1 MKIQLLRFQALLL
14 ATLTVGMKL
23 AHTLELGP
31 KLQWSADLY
40 FPVQTSLYRYFA
52 TLGPIFDVGAIL
64 SILTLALMLRK
75 DRAFALTLT
84 ALGLMLVSL
93 GIWAGAVGPANKV
106 LQAWAQTQVVPADW
120 TVWRDRWQY
129 GQAGCFVF
137 DTLGYCALL
146 ASVLRGDAPG
156 SLPPQRPA

>member
-31 KLQWSADLY
+31 KLQWGADLY

-52 TLGPIFDVGAIL
+52 TLGPVFDVGAIL
-64 SILTLALMLRK
+64 SIIALAVLLREDRALSLTLA
-75 DRAFALTLT
+75 AL
-84 ALGLMLVSL
+84 ALMLVSL
-93 GIWAGAVGPANKV
+93 GIWAVEVGPANKV
-106 LQAWAQTQVVPADW
+106 IQLWLQTQTVPPDW
-120 TVWRDRWQY
+120 TVWRDQWQY

-146 ASVLRGDAPG
+146 ASTLRGSAPPPPG
-156 SLPPQRPA
+156 SAR

>member
-1 MKIQLLRFQALLL
+1 M
-14 ATLTVGMKL
+14 TVGDAGPDTDATAPTPTAIRPL
-23 AHTLELGP
+23 AWYQGLG
-31 KLQWSADLY
+31 
-40 FPVQTSLYRYFA
+40 FR
-52 TLGPIFDVGAIL
+52 
-64 SILTLALMLRK
+64 AL
-75 DRAFALTLT
+75 
-84 ALGLMLVSL
+84 LGLMLVSL